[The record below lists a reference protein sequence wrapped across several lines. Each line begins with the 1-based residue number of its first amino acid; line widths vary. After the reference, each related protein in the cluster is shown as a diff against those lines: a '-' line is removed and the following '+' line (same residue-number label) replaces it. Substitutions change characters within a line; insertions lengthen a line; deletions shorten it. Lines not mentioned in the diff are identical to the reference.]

1 MKVNEMVFVPK
12 IVDTVVV
19 SADINVS
26 EDIMTVSLMDLTM
39 FCKGR
44 KNTSAGYTSPVYFAG
59 ISFLINF
66 VSSGTCTIIKITIL
80 V

>member
-1 MKVNEMVFVPK
+1 MKVNKMVSVPK
-12 IVDTVVV
+12 MVDTVVV
-19 SADINVS
+19 SADINIS
-26 EDIMTVSLMDLTM
+26 EDMTVSLMDLTM

-44 KNTSAGYTSPVYFAG
+44 KNTSASYTSPVHFAG

-66 VSSGTCTIIKITIL
+66 VSSGICTIIKITIL